1 MKLTEIST
9 GNFAKLCH
17 VTKKTLYF
25 YDEIGLL
32 KPIRVAKNGYRFYD
46 VMQCD
51 KMATI
56 KMLQELGAS
65 LDEIQSFFRKDVL
78 VEQAEFMRKKRLA
91 LDEKMKQ

>member
-1 MKLTEIST
+1 MELTEINT

-65 LDEIQSFFRKDVL
+65 LDEIQSFSGRTCLLNRLNSCGKNAWL
-78 VEQAEFMRKKRLA
+78 WMKK
-91 LDEKMKQ
+91 